1 MLPRCGRAAHIC
13 GANKTVWELQQT
25 SKRELEESQLP
36 SKQKVEMMEQ
46 GFKGNCD
53 SQGKLGMCP
62 SLAEPDLGGISKSNS
77 RRVSHETSHKI
88 IYIERGRVSMAIGG
102 LGSGLDFL
110 FDENTAEVPVKRTLR
125 LSEIEPNREQ
135 PRKTFS
141 EEAISALADSIRQY
155 GMLQPI
161 LVRPYG
167 MTYQIVAGERRWR
180 AANLLGLEEVP
191 VIIKEFSDKETMQ
204 IALIENLVRE
214 DLTPLEEAAGFRD
227 LMDQFDMTQEAVSKS
242 IGRSR
247 SAVANALRLLQL
259 PQPLQELLECGKITA
274 GHARALLAISDPDL
288 QLETARRCAE
298 DGMTVRAVEKLAAEQ
313 AAKAEKPAKKRKT
326 TDQYYKE
333 MELELTD
340 RLQRKVSVTYGRKK
354 GTLMLEFYN
363 KEDLASLAKQLTELA
378 EQEF

>member
-1 MLPRCGRAAHIC
+1 
-13 GANKTVWELQQT
+13 
-25 SKRELEESQLP
+25 
-36 SKQKVEMMEQ
+36 
-46 GFKGNCD
+46 
-53 SQGKLGMCP
+53 
-62 SLAEPDLGGISKSNS
+62 
-77 RRVSHETSHKI
+77 
-88 IYIERGRVSMAIGG
+88 MAIGG

-247 SAVANALRLLQL
+247 SAVANALRT
-259 PQPLQELLECGKITA
+259 PKI
-274 GHARALLAISDPDL
+274 GRASCR
-288 QLETARRCAE
+288 ER
-298 DGMTVRAVEKLAAEQ
+298 V
-313 AAKAEKPAKKRKT
+313 
-326 TDQYYKE
+326 
-333 MELELTD
+333 
-340 RLQRKVSVTYGRKK
+340 
-354 GTLMLEFYN
+354 
-363 KEDLASLAKQLTELA
+363 
-378 EQEF
+378 

>member
-1 MLPRCGRAAHIC
+1 
-13 GANKTVWELQQT
+13 
-25 SKRELEESQLP
+25 
-36 SKQKVEMMEQ
+36 
-46 GFKGNCD
+46 
-53 SQGKLGMCP
+53 
-62 SLAEPDLGGISKSNS
+62 
-77 RRVSHETSHKI
+77 
-88 IYIERGRVSMAIGG
+88 MAIGG

-247 SAVANALRLLQL
+247 SAVANALQL

-340 RLQRKVSVTYGRKK
+340 RLQRSFGYLWQKKRHADAGILQQRRPCITGKTAHRAGRTGILSK
-354 GTLMLEFYN
+354 GE
-363 KEDLASLAKQLTELA
+363 
-378 EQEF
+378 

>member
-1 MLPRCGRAAHIC
+1 
-13 GANKTVWELQQT
+13 
-25 SKRELEESQLP
+25 
-36 SKQKVEMMEQ
+36 
-46 GFKGNCD
+46 
-53 SQGKLGMCP
+53 
-62 SLAEPDLGGISKSNS
+62 
-77 RRVSHETSHKI
+77 
-88 IYIERGRVSMAIGG
+88 
-102 LGSGLDFL
+102 
-110 FDENTAEVPVKRTLR
+110 
-125 LSEIEPNREQ
+125 
-135 PRKTFS
+135 
-141 EEAISALADSIRQY
+141 
-155 GMLQPI
+155 
-161 LVRPYG
+161 

-274 GHARALLAISDPDL
+274 GHARALLAISDSDL

>member
-1 MLPRCGRAAHIC
+1 MP
-13 GANKTVWELQQT
+13 
-25 SKRELEESQLP
+25 
-36 SKQKVEMMEQ
+36 
-46 GFKGNCD
+46 
-53 SQGKLGMCP
+53 
-62 SLAEPDLGGISKSNS
+62 
-77 RRVSHETSHKI
+77 
-88 IYIERGRVSMAIGG
+88 IGG

>member
-1 MLPRCGRAAHIC
+1 M
-13 GANKTVWELQQT
+13 
-25 SKRELEESQLP
+25 ESA
-36 SKQKVEMMEQ
+36 KAEMASSLNV
-46 GFKGNCD
+46 F
-53 SQGKLGMCP
+53 LGC
-62 SLAEPDLGGISKSNS
+62 SRFGSISES
-77 RRVSHETSHKI
+77 RRVRFT
-88 IYIERGRVSMAIGG
+88 G
-102 LGSGLDFL
+102 
-110 FDENTAEVPVKRTLR
+110 T
-125 LSEIEPNREQ
+125 
-135 PRKTFS
+135 
-141 EEAISALADSIRQY
+141 
-155 GMLQPI
+155 
-161 LVRPYG
+161 
-167 MTYQIVAGERRWR
+167 
-180 AANLLGLEEVP
+180 
-191 VIIKEFSDKETMQ
+191 
-204 IALIENLVRE
+204 
-214 DLTPLEEAAGFRD
+214 
-227 LMDQFDMTQEAVSKS
+227 
-242 IGRSR
+242 

>member
-1 MLPRCGRAAHIC
+1 
-13 GANKTVWELQQT
+13 
-25 SKRELEESQLP
+25 
-36 SKQKVEMMEQ
+36 
-46 GFKGNCD
+46 
-53 SQGKLGMCP
+53 
-62 SLAEPDLGGISKSNS
+62 
-77 RRVSHETSHKI
+77 
-88 IYIERGRVSMAIGG
+88 MAIGG

-247 SAVANALRLLQL
+247 SAVANALRLLQ
-259 PQPLQELLECGKITA
+259 PAATTARTA
-274 GHARALLAISDPDL
+274 G
-288 QLETARRCAE
+288 
-298 DGMTVRAVEKLAAEQ
+298 M
-313 AAKAEKPAKKRKT
+313 RKNYCRT
-326 TDQYYKE
+326 CT
-333 MELELTD
+333 
-340 RLQRKVSVTYGRKK
+340 GIA
-354 GTLMLEFYN
+354 GNF
-363 KEDLASLAKQLTELA
+363 
-378 EQEF
+378 

>member
-1 MLPRCGRAAHIC
+1 
-13 GANKTVWELQQT
+13 
-25 SKRELEESQLP
+25 
-36 SKQKVEMMEQ
+36 
-46 GFKGNCD
+46 
-53 SQGKLGMCP
+53 
-62 SLAEPDLGGISKSNS
+62 
-77 RRVSHETSHKI
+77 
-88 IYIERGRVSMAIGG
+88 MA
-102 LGSGLDFL
+102 
-110 FDENTAEVPVKRTLR
+110 
-125 LSEIEPNREQ
+125 
-135 PRKTFS
+135 
-141 EEAISALADSIRQY
+141 
-155 GMLQPI
+155 
-161 LVRPYG
+161 
-167 MTYQIVAGERRWR
+167 
-180 AANLLGLEEVP
+180 EEVP

-274 GHARALLAISDPDL
+274 GHARALLAISDSDL

-298 DGMTVRAVEKLAAEQ
+298 DGMTVRAAEQ

>member
-1 MLPRCGRAAHIC
+1 
-13 GANKTVWELQQT
+13 
-25 SKRELEESQLP
+25 
-36 SKQKVEMMEQ
+36 
-46 GFKGNCD
+46 
-53 SQGKLGMCP
+53 
-62 SLAEPDLGGISKSNS
+62 
-77 RRVSHETSHKI
+77 
-88 IYIERGRVSMAIGG
+88 
-102 LGSGLDFL
+102 
-110 FDENTAEVPVKRTLR
+110 
-125 LSEIEPNREQ
+125 
-135 PRKTFS
+135 
-141 EEAISALADSIRQY
+141 
-155 GMLQPI
+155 MLQPI

-274 GHARALLAISDPDL
+274 GHARALLAISDSDL